1 MINCIHK
8 NIKENKQMVHEITQK
23 DLKDLHMK
31 FTIFF
36 LSFGQSLLLYFTWT
50 CSSLILSLGM
60 FMKPNAFLLV
70 HEAL

>member
-8 NIKENKQMVHEITQK
+8 NIKENKQMVHEITHK

-36 LSFGQSLLLYFTWT
+36 LSFGQSLLYFTWT